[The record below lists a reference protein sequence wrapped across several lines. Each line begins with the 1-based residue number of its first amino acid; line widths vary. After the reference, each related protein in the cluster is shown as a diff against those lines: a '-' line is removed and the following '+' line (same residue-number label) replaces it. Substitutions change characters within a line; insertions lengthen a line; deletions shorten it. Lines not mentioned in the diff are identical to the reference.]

1 MSLHPPSKEKL
12 RWVTLVFFFL
22 SGIVTASWSSRIPDV
37 QTKLALN
44 DAQWGLVLFAM
55 PVGLFAG
62 LPLSSWIVAK
72 YSARRIMVWS
82 MILFA
87 VILSLLPLALNRW
100 HLAFGFQYF
109 LNTLPMQED
118 LHVYH

>member
-1 MSLHPPSKEKL
+1 MFLHPPPKEKL

-87 VILSLLPLALNRW
+87 LILSLLPLALNRW
-100 HLAFGFQYF
+100 HLAFVLF
-109 LNTLPMQED
+109 LFGLLRNATNFSI
-118 LHVYH
+118 